1 MLLANKVPPIISQ
14 LGFSFC
20 ELNGVVFRADIQPVK
35 KENER
40 KNRQN
45 PKRPGCCSLFL
56 ASELPV
62 THHSWLFRRISKQE
76 VSEGRGGKK
85 SRDV

>member
-35 KENER
+35 KKTKER
-40 KNRQN
+40 TGRIRNG
-45 PKRPGCCSLFL
+45 PGVALYSSILSFL
-56 ASELPV
+56 SPTIPGFSE
-62 THHSWLFRRISKQE
+62 E
-76 VSEGRGGKK
+76 
-85 SRDV
+85 